1 MIHDSVSYDYLF
13 TDGMDACVKPVL
25 EMHADGAF
33 ETDSPPYAKGGFLV
47 ALSSRVVTEPYDPI
61 RDMFPGNTKDG
72 VNPKR
77 AGCPP
82 IDARF
87 LYGCMRER

>member
-1 MIHDSVSYDYLF
+1 
-13 TDGMDACVKPVL
+13 MDACLNPAP

-33 ETDSPPYAKGGFLV
+33 ETDSPPYAKGGFLL
-47 ALSSRVVTEPYDPI
+47 ALSSRVVTKPYDPI

-77 AGCPP
+77 ASAGAPT

>member
-33 ETDSPPYAKGGFLV
+33 ETDSPPYANGGLLV
-47 ALSSRVVTEPYDPI
+47 APSSRFVTETYDAI
-61 RDMFPGNTKDG
+61 SHLYPGNTKDG

-82 IDARF
+82 IDTRL